1 MSYGSSQTDAYR
13 RAGTYVAMIL
23 KGEKPG
29 ELPVEFPTN
38 FELTINLRTAS
49 ILINRHHEKRLAM
62 SAIGTKRTS
71 QRAQLMSAFG
81 GKNILQTHS
90 NVRF

>member
-1 MSYGSSQTDAYR
+1 MAAVYTVR
-13 RAGTYVAMIL
+13 HHPI
-23 KGEKPG
+23 PG
-29 ELPVEFPTN
+29 AETML
-38 FELTINLRTAS
+38 LTAEMPIVCVR